1 MPKNLKQKWYDEKN
15 MEIIE
20 VTLYYTKFWMITK
33 RQLHM
38 EMRIDN
44 SIKRDKQLK
53 NLLNENK
60 QACFFLA

>member
-1 MPKNLKQKWYDEKN
+1 MPKNLKQNDMMKKN
-15 MEIIE
+15 MEIRE
-20 VTLYYTKFWMITK
+20 ATLYYIKFWMITK

-60 QACFFLA
+60 HTWFFF